1 MSEYFLP
8 YRRFGKNIN
17 VKVDLSNYAPKT
29 DLKNVTHVDI
39 SNFALRSNLDSLKT
53 EVDKL
58 DVDKLV
64 PVTVDLSKLSDVVKN
79 DAVKETK
86 VNNTNTTV
94 FVLKSKYNTDKS
106 DLEKKISDAKKKI
119 PNPSALVKKA
129 DYKSTITEIESKIP
143 SISGLDTNAA
153 LTAVENK
160 IPDVNSLVIKTD
172 YNPKSVE
179 IESIYITTADYIKFT
194 KDIADNSIKSK
205 NLVTKADFDVKLKI
219 LYKKLFQTKQ
229 NIYLLKMN

>member
-1 MSEYFLP
+1 M
-8 YRRFGKNIN
+8 K
-17 VKVDLSNYAPKT
+17 
-29 DLKNVTHVDI
+29 
-39 SNFALRSNLDSLKT
+39 
-53 EVDKL
+53 
-58 DVDKLV
+58 
-64 PVTVDLSKLSDVVKN
+64 
-79 DAVKETK
+79 
-86 VNNTNTTV
+86 
-94 FVLKSKYNTDKS
+94 
-106 DLEKKISDAKKKI
+106 KKKI

>member
-205 NLVTKADFDVKLKI
+205 NLVTKTDFDVKLKI